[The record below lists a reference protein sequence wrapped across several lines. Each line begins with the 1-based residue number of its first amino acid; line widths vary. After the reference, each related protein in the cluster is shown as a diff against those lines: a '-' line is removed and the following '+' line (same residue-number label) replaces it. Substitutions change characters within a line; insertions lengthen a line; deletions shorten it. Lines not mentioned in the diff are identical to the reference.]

1 MLVYHLLLL
10 IFVVGRA
17 AASNPYDFKPRHKLP
32 GQARKGKIKTSDI
45 PMMITFT
52 HDDNTDSRSAKYVQ
66 DITERFTNP
75 NGCKIPAVMFT
86 TQRFSDCATV
96 QKLYYEKGYE
106 IGGHSVTHRKTNQLS
121 SSEKKKEVTQVRN
134 WLVNECKIPASDV
147 NGWRNPYL
155 LGDAEI
161 RKYLADAGYLYD
173 SSMPEFWNS
182 KSSPS
187 GSRKILPYNMKY
199 GIAQM
204 QSCSW
209 FGPNLNRCTKSERPD
224 LVQIPMYMYQRGP
237 SKPAV
242 KGLMDPP
249 GAYKVLKREFERNYR
264 SSNRLPVTI
273 YTHSTSTN
281 YLNQAKN
288 RSEIKKFLSWA
299 MKKKNVWVVTYRYV
313 TPTDVRSHAL
323 TLSLALRASLVRQAI
338 LGLYEQPGAGQ
349 PDGSLHGQV
358 QVRAVSARLVAS
370 TILLFYYSTTVMTRL
385 CSCCCY
391 INKSR
396 HLLSPG

>member
-10 IFVVGRA
+10 ISVVGRA
-17 AASNPYDFKPRHKLP
+17 SAYNPYDFRPTHKLRGP
-32 GQARKGKIKTSDI
+32 GGAKIKTSDI

-66 DITERFTNP
+66 DITERYTNP

-96 QKLYYEKGYE
+96 QKLYNEKGYE

-161 RKYLADAGYLYD
+161 RKYLAEAGYLYD

-182 KSSPS
+182 ASSPS

-209 FGPNLNRCTKSERPD
+209 FGSNLNKCTKSERPD
-224 LVQIPMYMYQRGP
+224 LVEIPMYMYQRGP
-237 SKPAV
+237 SKPSV
-242 KGLMDPP
+242 KGLMDPL
-249 GAYKVLKREFERNYR
+249 GAYKVLKREFERNYH

-281 YLNQAKN
+281 YLNQAKH

-299 MKKKNVWVVTYRYV
+299 MKKKNVWVVTYKYV
-313 TPTDVRSHAL
+313 LTSTDVRSHAQTRRPDSTL
-323 TLSLALRASLVRQAI
+323 TRATRYALRSFARQYLDYMNDPVPASQMAAFMAKYKCGR
-338 LGLYEQPGAGQ
+338 
-349 PDGSLHGQV
+349 
-358 QVRAVSARLVAS
+358 
-370 TILLFYYSTTVMTRL
+370 
-385 CSCCCY
+385 
-391 INKSR
+391 
-396 HLLSPG
+396 